1 MSEIKDDGG
10 CAFPYV
16 PHTPNSEYVLEYD
29 PGMSLRDWFAGMA
42 MMGIYANASS
52 RIFKQEEI
60 ASDAYRAADLML
72 EVRNL

>member
-1 MSEIKDDGG
+1 MSEKKDDGG
-10 CAFPYV
+10 CAFPFVVQDYE
-16 PHTPNSEYVLEYD
+16 SD

>member
-1 MSEIKDDGG
+1 MTKTKNNGG
-10 CAFPYV
+10 CAFPFVSHGAATNHQYC
-16 PHTPNSEYVLEYD
+16 D
-29 PGMSLRDWFAGMA
+29 DGMSLRDWFAGMA

-72 EVRNL
+72 EVRKQ

>member
-1 MSEIKDDGG
+1 MSEKKDNGG
-10 CAFPYV
+10 CAFPFV
-16 PHTPNSEYVLEYD
+16 AKDHESD

-72 EVRNL
+72 EVRKL

>member
-1 MSEIKDDGG
+1 MSEKKDDGG
-10 CAFPYV
+10 CAFPFVAKDYE
-16 PHTPNSEYVLEYD
+16 SD

-42 MMGIYANASS
+42 MMGIYANPSS
-52 RIFKQEEI
+52 TIFKQVEI

>member
-1 MSEIKDDGG
+1 MSEKKDNGG
-10 CAFPYV
+10 CAFPIQLQ
-16 PHTPNSEYVLEYD
+16 PHGCTYEL
-29 PGMSLRDWFAGMA
+29 GMSLRDWFAGMA

-72 EVRNL
+72 EVRKL